1 MGVDMLKRIKSSL
14 SAYSFMSIHL
24 TGFVLFFILPFF
36 SMVMYSF
43 RKGFFDSSFAGLAN
57 YIKIFKNIPFQLA
70 LKNNAIFM
78 LIAIPLIVLV
88 SFSIG
93 FLLYELKVA
102 RWIKLCF
109 ILPIFI
115 PSGAVIGFYRSL
127 FAGVLESEQVMIAL
141 IAIFIWKNLGYNI
154 IIYLATFGS
163 MHRDIMDYAKVD
175 GASFLQTIYH
185 VVWPMTIPSTFF
197 VVIVSIV
204 NSFKVFKDIYLLQ
217 GNYPNQKIYMVQ
229 NFMNNKFRDLQ
240 VEQLSA
246 AAVVF
251 TCFLFAGVLV
261 FLQIER
267 RYLRK
272 VSKE

>member
-1 MGVDMLKRIKSSL
+1 MMIKRLKSSL
-14 SAYSFMSIHL
+14 SAYTFMSVHL
-24 TGFVLFFILPFF
+24 IGFAIFFVIPFF
-36 SMVMYSF
+36 SMVLYSF
-43 RKGFFDSSFAGLAN
+43 RKGFFDSSFAGFTN
-57 YIKIFKNIPFQLA
+57 YIKIFNNIPFQLA

-78 LIAIPLIVLV
+78 LVAIPLIVMF
-88 SFSIG
+88 SFVIG
-93 FLLYELKVA
+93 FLLYELKVP
-102 RWIKLCF
+102 RWIKLAF

-115 PSGAVIGFYRSL
+115 PSGAVIGFYRS
-127 FAGVLESEQVMIAL
+127 FFTDMLESEQVMIAL
-141 IAIFIWKNLGYNI
+141 ILIFIWKNLGYNL

-175 GASFLQTIYH
+175 GANFMQTIYH

-217 GNYPNQKIYMVQ
+217 GNYPNQAIYMVQ

-251 TCFLFAGVLV
+251 TCFLFAGVLL
-261 FLQIER
+261 FLTIER

-272 VSKE
+272 VSRD